1 MHLEDLGKVG
11 HTGQSQHFA
20 GTAFDV
26 GQGWTN
32 AKRATLRTSARNSG
46 LWNYVEPVSISPQIK
61 QGSLS
66 VYVLIAQDDLNTL
79 GFSTGSLD
87 GIFGT
92 KTKSAVIRYQRSRG
106 LTADGII
113 GCNTWRSLQE
123 NVVGTGRTST
133 TLD

>member
-1 MHLEDLGKVG
+1 M
-11 HTGQSQHFA
+11 
-20 GTAFDV
+20 
-26 GQGWTN
+26 
-32 AKRATLRTSARNSG
+32 
-46 LWNYVEPVSISPQIK
+46 WNYVEPVSISPTWVHFDRRQLPPACSTGGYPQIK